1 MIAYNFPKR
10 KYSSLPRGGRKGD
23 FHYMFREE
31 WTGMKCTIKVYK
43 NTLTGATKR
52 IDDQF
57 SAFSSLPFPE
67 LDIVLYELSH
77 VVKIKMYNI

>member
-10 KYSSLPRGGRKGD
+10 KYSSWSRGGGKTD

-43 NTLTGATKR
+43 NTLIGATKP
-52 IDDQF
+52 IDNQF
-57 SAFSSLPFPE
+57 SAFSSLPQF
-67 LDIVLYELSH
+67 S
-77 VVKIKMYNI
+77 